1 MANSKKIKKQIADIS
16 NLKAVLVQLEE
27 MKSKYAQAEEEKN
40 ELKSFWEGIFNTTV
54 DGIIVT
60 DETGTITK
68 VNQAAENMLG
78 YSHDELTGMNTI
90 ELRPAGEEYE
100 QKGLEFI
107 ARLLEEG
114 IIKGWERA
122 FVRKDGSLI
131 DVEVNTAFLK
141 DSKGNFTGAVG
152 SLRDISE
159 RKLAEKRLN
168 EYQHQLRSLASQLT
182 LAEQQER
189 RTFATYLHDHIGQTL
204 FVLKIKIEILSKALD
219 APHLSGTLQEIN
231 SIIEDL
237 IRDTRS
243 LTFELSPPIL
253 YQLGLGA
260 ALEWLFEQM
269 HQQYSLEI
277 AFEDD
282 KSLKQ
287 LDDDILVLLFRG
299 VRELL
304 INVAKHAQ
312 AKKVNVST
320 RRNDNNL
327 YVCVKDDGIGMQIP
341 NINLNIHEGGGFG
354 LFSIKERLEHLG
366 GQLTIH
372 SQPACGSEVTL
383 IAPLKEKG

>member
-1 MANSKKIKKQIADIS
+1 MANSKKIKKQITADIS
-16 NLKAVLVQLEE
+16 NLEAVLVQLEE

-78 YSHDELTGMNTI
+78 YSHDELIGMNTI

-114 IIKGWERA
+114 IIRGWERA

-131 DVEVNTAFLK
+131 ECQAHTAFLK
-141 DSKGNFTGAVG
+141 DSKGNFKGAVG

-204 FVLKIKIEILSKALD
+204 FVLKIKIEILSKSLD

-243 LTFELSPPIL
+243 LTFELSPPIPCISL
-253 YQLGLGA
+253 
-260 ALEWLFEQM
+260 ALALHW
-269 HQQYSLEI
+269 S
-277 AFEDD
+277 
-282 KSLKQ
+282 
-287 LDDDILVLLFRG
+287 G
-299 VRELL
+299 
-304 INVAKHAQ
+304 
-312 AKKVNVST
+312 
-320 RRNDNNL
+320 
-327 YVCVKDDGIGMQIP
+327 C
-341 NINLNIHEGGGFG
+341 LNKCI
-354 LFSIKERLEHLG
+354 SSMVWR
-366 GQLTIH
+366 
-372 SQPACGSEVTL
+372 S
-383 IAPLKEKG
+383 PLKMISLSSS